1 MSRQAAWLLLLVPA
15 LWATLDDTVGEY
27 ATLEE
32 TFSPAALEI
41 LAGWIV
47 RHTSPWRMPRRCF
60 LFGLAQ

>member
-15 LWATLDDTVGEY
+15 LWATLDDMAGEY

-47 RHTSPWRMPRRCF
+47 RHTSP
-60 LFGLAQ
+60 